1 MEKNRVTVNILG
13 KEYSIVSDVDPD
25 YIRKA
30 AGYLDSKMREVAE
43 NYPNIPESRV
53 AVLAALNIADE
64 LFRCREFI
72 ENVSGYEQRLG
83 ELARQLSE
91 SCNF

>member
-1 MEKNRVTVNILG
+1 MEKNRVIVTIFG
-13 KEYSIVSDVDPD
+13 KEYSLVSEVDPD

-43 NYPNIPESRV
+43 NYHNIPEARV

-64 LFRCREFI
+64 LFRSRESKEDLSDF
-72 ENVSGYEQRLG
+72 ERRLG
-83 ELARQLSE
+83 DITRQLSE
-91 SCNF
+91 IL

>member
-1 MEKNRVTVNILG
+1 MMEKNRVLVTIFG
-13 KEYSIVSDVDPD
+13 KEYSLVSEVDPD

-30 AGYLDSKMREVAE
+30 AAYLDSKMREVSE

-64 LFRCREFI
+64 LFRSRESI
-72 ENVSGYEQRLG
+72 EGLPDQEQHLR
-83 ELARQLSE
+83 ELTRILSE
-91 SCNF
+91 VL